1 MKSFFTFLVAAAFI
15 LGNAANA
22 TAQSVSKPVV
32 IGEELTMYSS
42 VLKEERVLFI
52 SKPFNYETSTERYP
66 VLFLL
71 DGGAHFHHT
80 TATTRFLASNQF
92 APEMLVVAIG
102 NTDRTRD
109 LTPPS
114 QDPAVARTAP
124 THGGA
129 AGFQTF
135 IADELVPWLDKNYR
149 TRPFRVLVGHSYGGL
164 FAIHS
169 LITRPDLFNAY
180 IAISPSLQWDS
191 QQVVKRAQEFFARTD
206 KLNVSL
212 YITSGNEGGVQVGG
226 IRKLTGVLQERTLD
240 GFSWHYEP
248 MPLESHGS
256 VPNRSTYQGLEFVFS
271 DWTLRDP
278 FETYNKYGI
287 EGVENFFAASEKKYG
302 MGRAVRD
309 RVTPRIALELESA
322 GRLDEIMALLSRNVF
337 RFGANSVQ
345 PPASYLVRIANQ
357 YLAKGRTEK
366 AVEVYQ
372 LALKAEPGNEVAKQA
387 LTKLGIELSNPA
399 TR

>member
-1 MKSFFTFLVAAAFI
+1 MKSFFTFLVASALT
-15 LGNAANA
+15 LGNAVNS
-22 TAQSVSKPVV
+22 TAQSASRPVV
-32 IGEELTMYSS
+32 IGEELTMYSN
-42 VLKEERVLFI
+42 VLKEDRVLFI
-52 SKPFNYETSTERYP
+52 SKPLNYETSTERYP

-71 DGGAHFHHT
+71 DGATHFGHT
-80 TATTRFLASNQF
+80 TTTTRFLARNQF
-92 APEMLVVAIG
+92 APEVLVVAIG

-212 YITSGNEGGVQVGG
+212 YITSGNEGGDLVGG
-226 IRKLTGVLQERTLD
+226 IRKLTGVLQERTRTLD
-240 GFSWHYEP
+240 GLSWHYEP

-256 VPNRSTYQGLEFVFS
+256 VPNRSTYDGLEFVFA

-278 FETYNKYGI
+278 FDTYNKYGI
-287 EGVENFFAASEKKYG
+287 EGVENFFAKSEEKYG

-309 RVTPRIALELESA
+309 RVTPRIVLELETL
-322 GRLDEIMALLSRNVF
+322 GRLDEIMALLSRN
-337 RFGANSVQ
+337 GAVQ
-345 PPASYLVRIANQ
+345 PPARVLVRIADQ
-357 YLAKGRTEK
+357 YLAKGRREK

-372 LALKAEPGNEVAKQA
+372 LALKAEPDNDAAKQA
-387 LTKLGIELSNPA
+387 LVKLGIELSNPA
-399 TR
+399 R

>member
-15 LGNAANA
+15 VGNAANA

-32 IGEELTMYSS
+32 IGEELTLYSS

-52 SKPFNYETSTERYP
+52 GKPLNYETSTERYP

-71 DGGAHFHHT
+71 DGGTHFHHT

-114 QDPAVARTAP
+114 QDPAVTRTAP

-149 TRPFRVLVGHSYGGL
+149 TRPFRVLVGHSFGGL

-212 YITSGNEGGVQVGG
+212 YITSGNEGGVQVG
-226 IRKLTGVLQERTLD
+226 RKLTGVLQERTLD

-287 EGVENFFAASEKKYG
+287 EAVENFFAASEKKYG

-345 PPASYLVRIANQ
+345 PPASYLVRIADQ

-372 LALKAEPGNEVAKQA
+372 LALEAEPGNDAAKQA
-387 LTKLGIELSNPA
+387 LTKLGIELSSPA

>member
-1 MKSFFTFLVAAAFI
+1 MKSFSMFLVAAVLIF
-15 LGNAANA
+15 GNAASV

-32 IGEELTMYSS
+32 IGEELTLYSS

-52 SKPFNYETSTERYP
+52 SKPLNYETSTERYP

-71 DGGAHFHHT
+71 DGGTHFGHT
-80 TATTRFLASNQF
+80 TTTTRFLASNQF

-114 QDPAVARTAP
+114 EDPAVARTAP

-135 IADELVPWLDKNYR
+135 IADELIPWLDKNYR
-149 TRPFRVLVGHSYGGL
+149 TRPFRVLIGHSYGGL

-169 LITRPDLFNAY
+169 LITLPDLFNAY

-191 QQVVKRAQEFFARTD
+191 QQVVKRAQEFFARTG

-212 YITSGNEGGVQVGG
+212 YITSGNEGGDLVGG
-226 IRKLTGVLQERTLD
+226 IRKLTGVLQERTRTLD
-240 GFSWHYEP
+240 GFSWYYEP

-256 VPNRSTYQGLEFVFS
+256 LPNRSTYEGLEFVFA

-287 EGVENFFAASEKKYG
+287 EAVENFFAKSEEKYG

-309 RVTPRIALELESA
+309 RVTPRIVLELETA
-322 GRLDEIMALLSRNVF
+322 GRLDEILALRSRKGF
-337 RFGANSVQ
+337 VQ
-345 PPASYLVRIANQ
+345 IPAGILVRIADQ

-372 LALKAEPGNEVAKQA
+372 LALEADPGNDAAKQA
-387 LTKLGIELSNPA
+387 LTKLGIAVSNPA

>member
-32 IGEELTMYSS
+32 IGEELTLYSS

-52 SKPFNYETSTERYP
+52 SKPLNYETSTERYP

-80 TATTRFLASNQF
+80 TATTRFLARNQF

-114 QDPAVARTAP
+114 QDPAVARIAP
-124 THGGA
+124 TQGGA

-212 YITSGNEGGVQVGG
+212 YITSGNEGGDLVGG

-240 GFSWHYEP
+240 GFSWHFEP

-256 VPNRSTYQGLEFVFS
+256 VPNRSTYEGLEFVFA

-345 PPASYLVRIANQ
+345 PPASYLVRIADQ

-372 LALKAEPGNEVAKQA
+372 LALKAEPGNDAAKQA